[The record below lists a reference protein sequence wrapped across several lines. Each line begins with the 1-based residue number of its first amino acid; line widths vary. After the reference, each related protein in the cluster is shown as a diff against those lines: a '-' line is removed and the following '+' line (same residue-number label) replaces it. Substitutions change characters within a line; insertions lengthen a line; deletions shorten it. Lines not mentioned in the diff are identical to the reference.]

1 MSSRDATAQS
11 SSGPLLRFRIPPPE
25 TAFNL
30 ASPSGNHE
38 SPAWSIDYP
47 PLTSRTPFYSH
58 SSHRPS
64 IRNVAKYTG
73 LRANPRVIGTTNIRR
88 VVVYPSTHVPPRQTR
103 PRNAFIFEFNPSRSL
118 SMSKGRR
125 NRCQLFTAPGN
136 TSVGYSIGSGRAART
151 PALSQVNVPLTS
163 NWRLPW

>member
-1 MSSRDATAQS
+1 MSSRDATDQS

-25 TAFNL
+25 TAFSL

-64 IRNVAKYTG
+64 IRTFE
-73 LRANPRVIGTTNIRR
+73 IREGIH
-88 VVVYPSTHVPPRQTR
+88 PSTPYIGSIQLRRCRVSLRRTTAR
-103 PRNAFIFEFNPSRSL
+103 ETAVLETLSSYEFNLSRSL
-118 SMSKGRR
+118 SQSKGRR
-125 NRCQLFTAPGN
+125 NRCQLFTAPAN
-136 TSVGYSIGSGRAART
+136 TSGGYSIRSGRSLGRQRSLKST
-151 PALSQVNVPLTS
+151 Y
-163 NWRLPW
+163 R